1 MSPNLLITLG
11 RSVVQRII
19 SALRILAA
27 PRAKDRD
34 LARGEG
40 ILNILLLS
48 CIGLICMAVI
58 VAFTNE
64 VKGTAFKGATLEVA
78 VIGLF
83 FGLAYYLSR
92 IGKARIVAYAIIL
105 LLFTSTTWGIYR
117 WGADL
122 PQALLTYALIVVM
135 AGILVDSRFSFVITL
150 LMGVSL
156 ILVTIWQVVI
166 QNAPVPV
173 WRYANLTLGDS
184 FVSAVTLLA
193 MAVVSWLF
201 NREMERSL
209 KRARLSELAVKR
221 QRDQL
226 EITVEE
232 RTAELKKIQAEKIIQ
247 LYRLAE
253 FGKATSG
260 LFHDLVNPLT
270 LISLNLNALSRQMKN
285 QELADAQTALNR
297 AMSGTKRLEHF
308 VQTIKKQ
315 IRDQTVIKKFSLNRE
330 IAETIQVLSHKA
342 KKNHVA
348 IRFQLTEEI
357 HTAGDPMKFSQL
369 LVNIL
374 ANSID
379 AYDGINQ
386 PKKMVEISLKKIAE
400 NVELKIQ
407 DWGAGID
414 SENLTKI
421 FEPLFTTKGAEKG
434 TGIGLAI
441 CKDIIIKD
449 LQGTYVVESQLGVG
463 TTFIITF
470 PLQKTV
476 HKATLKAASKS
487 T

>member
-1 MSPNLLITLG
+1 MHRIFLI
-11 RSVVQRII
+11 
-19 SALRILAA
+19 LRKLVA
-27 PRAKDRD
+27 PRAVNKD
-34 LARGEG
+34 LARREG

-48 CIGLICMAVI
+48 CIGLISMAAL

-64 VKGTAFKGATLEVA
+64 VRGVAVARGSTLEVA

-92 IGKARIVAYAIIL
+92 LGKARLIAYGMVL

-135 AGILVDSRFSFVITL
+135 AGILVDSSFSFVITL
-150 LMGVSL
+150 LMSVSL
-156 ILVTIWQVVI
+156 IAITSI
-166 QNAPVPV
+166 QLFIYHAPIPA
-173 WRYANLTLGDS
+173 WRYGSLTLGDS
-184 FVSAVTLLA
+184 FVAAVTLLA

-201 NREMERSL
+201 NREMERAL
-209 KRARLSELAVKR
+209 KRARLSELALKR

-253 FGKATSG
+253 LGKATSG

-270 LISLNLNALSRQMKN
+270 LISLNLNALSRQMKH
-285 QELADAQTALNR
+285 QELADAQTALTR
-297 AMSGTKRLEHF
+297 AMTGTKRLEQF

-315 IRDQTVIKKFSLNRE
+315 IRDQTVIKKFSLNQE
-330 IAETIQVLSHKA
+330 IVESIQVLSHKA
-342 KKNHVA
+342 KKNHVTMVFEP
-348 IRFQLTEEI
+348 IQEI
-357 HTAGDPMKFSQL
+357 FTAGDPMKFSQL
-369 LVNIL
+369 VANIL

-379 AYDGINQ
+379 AYDGLSQPQKTVVIN
-386 PKKMVEISLKKIAE
+386 LKKLE
-400 NVELKIQ
+400 EKVELTIQ

-414 SENLTKI
+414 VENLPRI

-434 TGIGLAI
+434 TGIGLSI
-441 CKDIIIKD
+441 CKDIVIKD
-449 LQGTYVVESQLGVG
+449 LQGTYRVDSQKGVG
-463 TTFIITF
+463 TTFSITF
-470 PLQKTV
+470 PLRKTV
-476 HKATLKAASKS
+476 VK
-487 T
+487 